1 VVRDCSEIHV
11 HNFNAVSRARVLA
24 KDNSNDLALLA
35 TEIRTEHVPKWRL
48 ASRQGEEVVVF
59 GFPLA
64 GILASGGNATTGNIT
79 ALTGLQDDSRF
90 VQISAP
96 IQPGNS
102 GGPVFNKKGEVIGV
116 VVAKLNEIKAAAI
129 LNDFPQNINFAIK
142 SSVASIFLSSYGIA
156 LRDEQQSQPMQTA
169 DIVDA
174 AKGFTVFIECK
185 K

>member
-1 VVRDCSEIHV
+1 
-11 HNFNAVSRARVLA
+11 
-24 KDNSNDLALLA
+24 
-35 TEIRTEHVPKWRL
+35 
-48 ASRQGEEVVVF
+48 
-59 GFPLA
+59 
-64 GILASGGNATTGNIT
+64 
-79 ALTGLQDDSRF
+79 
-90 VQISAP
+90 
-96 IQPGNS
+96 
-102 GGPVFNKKGEVIGV
+102 VIGV

-174 AKGFTVFIECK
+174 AKAFTVFIECK